1 VHEIGLL
8 GLCKFLVYVLLAVL
22 LAGKFVTGE
31 WFWGG
36 EADVRKTLWKLWPA
50 EQRLFSDSLLA
61 EFDGSDPHKPL
72 YLAVRCV
79 VAIFYPPVRC
89 TRVSRSLALTGLAG
103 QGAGT
108 PLCRPCCVAS
118 SAMAKLTLTICF
130 YFRSTETSM
139 MYRVIV
145 ASMAQEDPM
154 HSCTLATFSPS
165 PYGCGVLVILTCVS
179 CCDEG
184 LGQAWMRRAHS
195 EPGASRSTARTICA
209 GSPRARSM
217 YVPSS
222 LRPSPKKL
230 WGLFGEGGGATSL
243 VAHLNVSDDGYAP
256 VFGLPFDR
264 A

>member
-1 VHEIGLL
+1 MCFWPCCSPGNSSRAS
-8 GLCKFLVYVLLAVL
+8 GSGAV
-22 LAGKFVTGE
+22 KPMYE
-31 WFWGG
+31 
-36 EADVRKTLWKLWPA
+36 
-50 EQRLFSDSLLA
+50 RLYGSCGRRSRDCFRIVCWQSLMGVIPINP
-61 EFDGSDPHKPL
+61 FIS
-72 YLAVRCV
+72 RCV
-79 VAIFYPPVRC
+79 ASSQFFYPPVRC

-154 HSCTLATFSPS
+154 HSCTLATFPPS

-184 LGQAWMRRAHS
+184 LGQVWMRRAHS